1 MPKMRIHEIAKQ
13 WNIDSKM
20 LIKGLKDIGVSVSS
34 HQSIISEEDVL
45 RLRASI
51 DGQSPSSSD
60 SAGGVVRKSTL
71 IRRAGDGGSDV
82 KVIRRRRGGSQ
93 DSTDELETSHGEAVQ
108 PAEAELPKLDTVTQ
122 QPTDFP
128 GPATIKE
135 NESVS
140 VAEANETSAKTAEI
154 PEMSGDFKAA
164 LSLDTHTSSPQSRHR
179 DLDLEFKRR
188 AQRF

>member
-13 WNIDSKM
+13 WNIDSKT

-60 SAGGVVRKSTL
+60 SAGGIVRKSTL

-93 DSTDELETSHGEAVQ
+93 DSPDEQETSQEKRFN
-108 PAEAELPKLDTVTQ
+108 PPKLTYQ
-122 QPTDFP
+122 SWKQWLNNPLIFLCLLQS
-128 GPATIKE
+128 KKM
-135 NESVS
+135 NL
-140 VAEANETSAKTAEI
+140 SA
-154 PEMSGDFKAA
+154 
-164 LSLDTHTSSPQSRHR
+164 
-179 DLDLEFKRR
+179 
-188 AQRF
+188 